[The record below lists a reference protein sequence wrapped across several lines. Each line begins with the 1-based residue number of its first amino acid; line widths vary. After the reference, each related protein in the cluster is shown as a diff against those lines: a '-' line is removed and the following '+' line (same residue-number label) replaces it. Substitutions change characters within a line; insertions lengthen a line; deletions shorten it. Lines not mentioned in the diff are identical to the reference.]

1 MNVTLPVRLSD
12 QGFGIYGIIQ
22 ANKTSGM
29 YVTGNASITL
39 QIRDPDL
46 DRFKTPPLIEITR
59 NIQAVICIFGRLNSL
74 PFSLLERLIFSL
86 QWMN

>member
-1 MNVTLPVRLSD
+1 
-12 QGFGIYGIIQ
+12 
-22 ANKTSGM
+22 
-29 YVTGNASITL
+29 
-39 QIRDPDL
+39 L